1 MGELLQQIAERRA
14 KRALRE
20 DAVPEDVLQRVLTA
34 ATYAPSCFNNQP
46 WRFVVVSSKEKLE
59 VAREYLSSGNY
70 WARKAPVV
78 VLAAT
83 KADLDCQLSAGRD
96 YAFFDLGQA
105 VQSMILQAAKEGLIA
120 HPIAGFKPVEIKQAF
135 GIPEEYILL
144 TLVIIG
150 YPGSEDHLS
159 DKHKELEHSERSR
172 KEPSEVVAFNGWID
186 F

>member
-34 ATYAPSCFNNQP
+34 ATYAPSCFNSQP

-59 VAREYLSSGNY
+59 VVRGYLSSGNY
-70 WARKAPVV
+70 WAKKAPVV
-78 VLAAT
+78 ILAAT
-83 KADLDCQLSAGRD
+83 KADLDCQLSDGRD

-105 VQSMILQAAKEGLIA
+105 VQSMILQAAKEGLVA
-120 HPIAGFKPVEIKQAF
+120 HPIAGFKPVEIKRAF
-135 GIPEEYILL
+135 AIPDEFTLL

-150 YPGSEDHLS
+150 NPGPEDHLN

-172 KEPSEVVAFNGWID
+172 KDQSEVIAFNGWINS
-186 F
+186 